1 MPKNSSVEKDRM
13 IAGQKCSDKDVN
25 SKQDRKAIELKSS
38 KDAFTPK
45 RIDSKIELSVL
56 KKGPGTDASPTR
68 KDVGTEI
75 NALRKNPG
83 TDALLRR
90 KDSRTETNALRKTP
104 STDATLRRK
113 DSGTE
118 INALQK
124 GLESDAIPSRKDSVT
139 ETSAWRKNPGTDA
152 LLRRKDSGTETNALR
167 KTPST
172 DATQR
177 RKDSG
182 TEINALQ
189 KGIESDAIPSR
200 KDSGTEAKALRKGL
214 GTDASPRRKDSG
226 TEDHPRKKSSG
237 TEIISVSGSS
247 GLEGHV
253 KREDSRTRHAGHG
266 RKDSVTEASPPA
278 PNCSRSNIL
287 NHSPRTKMQTKL
299 RALVRGWAAYRSLT
313 SQHGTE
319 RQGSPEQPVHGE
331 SSRGAARC
339 SGFGGVSPEP
349 GWLKVGLPRIYRLE
363 DLHKKCCLGETSGSL
378 ENNGALPLN
387 RARSERRRGGKRQD
401 WAGLSHVRSRSLSG
415 SLAAR
420 PLPLL
425 GKTGAAG
432 SRL

>member
-25 SKQDRKAIELKSS
+25 SKQDRKEIELKSS

-118 INALQK
+118 N
-124 GLESDAIPSRKDSVT
+124 
-139 ETSAWRKNPGTDA
+139 
-152 LLRRKDSGTETNALR
+152 
-167 KTPST
+167 
-172 DATQR
+172 
-177 RKDSG
+177 
-182 TEINALQ
+182 
-189 KGIESDAIPSR
+189 
-200 KDSGTEAKALRKGL
+200 
-214 GTDASPRRKDSG
+214 
-226 TEDHPRKKSSG
+226 HPRKKSSG

-266 RKDSVTEASPPA
+266 QKDSVTEASPPA
-278 PNCSRSNIL
+278 PNCSRSNSL
-287 NHSPRTKMQTKL
+287 NNSPRTKMQTKL

-425 GKTGAAG
+425 GKTAAAG